1 MIDSLKIAE
10 LIKSSSEVFIT
21 AHKNIDFDALGSILG
36 MYYISN
42 KIGKNAHIIID
53 DEVFSPE
60 MKRAIT
66 SIKKLDI
73 IPRRYEN
80 IKNILDNKSLLI
92 VTDVNTNKRIQNS
105 KLLEIKNKIVID
117 HHIETDDC
125 IQNTTYKYIDVK
137 SSSACEMTLKLI
149 NNLNIYIPSEI
160 ATIMLAGIFIDTN
173 GFSLKTTKETHNSA
187 SLLYEFGA
195 DTNESQYLLKQNFNE
210 YKRIQKLVLNTEFYD
225 NIAITTGDGKYFNT
239 DLAKASDTLLKFN
252 NVEASFTIAKLDDNI
267 VGISARSLG
276 NIDVAS
282 IMSKFNGG
290 GHKTDAATQ
299 IKNGKIS
306 DIKKELFEYLG
317 GLR

>member
-1 MIDSLKIAE
+1 MIDYLKIE
-10 LIKSSSEVFIT
+10 QLIKSSSGVFIT

-42 KIGKNAHIIID
+42 KIGKSTHIIID
-53 DEVFSPE
+53 DDVFTPE
-60 MKRAIT
+60 MKRAIHN
-66 SIKKLDI
+66 IRKLDI
-73 IPRRYEN
+73 IPNNYN
-80 IKNILDNKSLLI
+80 DIKDKIDNKSLLI
-92 VTDVNTNKRIQNS
+92 ITDVNTNRRIQNN
-105 KLLEIKNKIVID
+105 KLLDIKNKIVID
-117 HHIETDDC
+117 HHIETDDY
-125 IQNTTYKYIDVK
+125 IQNTTYKYIDIK
-137 SSSACEMTLKLI
+137 SSSACEIVLKLI

-160 ATIMLAGIFIDTN
+160 ATIMLAGIYIDTN

-225 NIAITTGDGKYFNT
+225 DIAITTGDGKYFNT
-239 DLAKASDTLLKFN
+239 DLAKSSDTLLKFN

-282 IMSKFNGG
+282 IMNRFKGG

-299 IKNGKIS
+299 IKNGKVS
-306 DIKKELFEYLG
+306 DIKEELLNYLG
-317 GLR
+317 GLK